1 VAGSCRTR
9 PTKRHEASQGQHGPR
24 YFEGDDWS
32 PANLPPDQIWSVQQR
47 MIAAGLIPKGAEIRK
62 GYWDDTTRQAYRQLL
77 GEANG
82 AGFSAD
88 QQFTV
93 RENSEAINKQR
104 SQAASVYLRPDPAT
118 LRIDGAQG
126 ASPIFSAMATSRP
139 TKRVERLVERVR
151 AGSRARRSK
160 STRRAPMTQPTR
172 RARPAT
178 PPGRRRSRTSILT
191 ARFEEYIRQQY
202 RPEIKHDEQVVD
214 MTNSRNSLLGNVFAL
229 DQMIGGPGQ

>member
-1 VAGSCRTR
+1 VPSDYTVDRRVAGGDKSVWPGVPYAADYRV
-9 PTKRHEASQGQHGPR
+9 TKHHKAHVQHVQPR

-88 QQFTV
+88 QQLTV

-118 LRIDGAQG
+118 LRSTARKTLADVLGDGHK
-126 ASPIFSAMATSRP
+126 P
-139 TKRVERLVERVR
+139 TDQEVERLSSCSAASPV
-151 AGSRARRSK
+151 SS
-160 STRRAPMTQPTR
+160 STRRSQPMTR
-172 RARPAT
+172 RARRPTA
-178 PPGRRRSRTSILT
+178 PGRRRSRTSI
-191 ARFEEYIRQQY
+191 
-202 RPEIKHDEQVVD
+202 RPPG
-214 MTNSRNSLLGNVFAL
+214 SRSTSGSST
-229 DQMIGGPGQ
+229 GPRSSTTSRSST